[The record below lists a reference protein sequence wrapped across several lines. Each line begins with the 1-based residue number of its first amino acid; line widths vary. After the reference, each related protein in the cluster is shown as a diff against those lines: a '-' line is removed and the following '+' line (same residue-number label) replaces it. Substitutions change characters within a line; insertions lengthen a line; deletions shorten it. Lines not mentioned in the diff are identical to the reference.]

1 MSNTIIQLKKGT
13 FKDID
18 LTGYQFVMI
27 KACINAGYVTVDG
40 STANP
45 PNPDIP
51 ARAIRVI
58 CGTPQNYNT
67 IGEAE
72 ADTATTVS
80 GTFADDSTVAHL
92 SDNEIVERIRAR
104 FSALEHVTQAV
115 KDGVLGSMI
124 VSGPPGVGKSSGIL
138 DVLQRD
144 SLFDVI
150 ADKPLKYEIMK
161 GVSSAIGLYK
171 KLYAFKDRQH
181 VLVLDD
187 CDSVFYDKDAINLL
201 KGAMDTGKNK
211 TISWN
216 TESVALRREDIPT
229 SFTFSGNVIVVTN
242 LKESNIRS
250 KTVKMDFQALATR
263 CQYFDMQ
270 MSTIREMGLRIKQVV
285 QDGMLNS
292 YGFTDAEKDEVVNFV
307 IDNRHKLRDVSL
319 RSAVKVADL
328 KRALPNQWKEIAAIT
343 VLREVA

>member
-115 KDGVLGSMI
+115 KDGVLFELKLASNRVWVGI
-124 VSGPPGVGKSSGIL
+124 DDKQGYLVCKAISG
-138 DVLQRD
+138 
-144 SLFDVI
+144 
-150 ADKPLKYEIMK
+150 
-161 GVSSAIGLYK
+161 
-171 KLYAFKDRQH
+171 
-181 VLVLDD
+181 
-187 CDSVFYDKDAINLL
+187 
-201 KGAMDTGKNK
+201 
-211 TISWN
+211 
-216 TESVALRREDIPT
+216 
-229 SFTFSGNVIVVTN
+229 
-242 LKESNIRS
+242 KELPATMS
-250 KTVKMDFQALATR
+250 QA
-263 CQYFDMQ
+263 
-270 MSTIREMGLRIKQVV
+270 
-285 QDGMLNS
+285 
-292 YGFTDAEKDEVVNFV
+292 
-307 IDNRHKLRDVSL
+307 H
-319 RSAVKVADL
+319 
-328 KRALPNQWKEIAAIT
+328 
-343 VLREVA
+343 